1 MCRSLEP
8 LAAFIVRIRL
18 KNRDAG
24 IKPIKSPACAIADV
38 IVQNKRL
45 ILREHAD
52 GVYAGVDA
60 VRQRKID
67 FLNPGIY
74 AVAERKINDAIP
86 SAKRHGRLC
95 NILR

>member
-45 ILREHAD
+45 ILRDDAD
-52 GVYAGVDA
+52 
-60 VRQRKID
+60 I
-67 FLNPGIY
+67 LNPGIY